1 MTIVAEDR
9 YLFVS
14 YARQDLA
21 RVKPVV
27 EAVRREVE
35 RRAIPV
41 TVWMDL
47 SNLRPGENWQEAIL
61 GALASS
67 VGILFFVS
75 AASLQSG
82 WAHQELEAVVGRT
95 HRLAIPVIL
104 DRDVEVPRPLSDRQ
118 WIDLS
123 GGMTEVMVSM
133 AASSIADALEVYTD
147 SDVGSPAPL
156 SDEDAPAIAADLAQ
170 EVRESSKQSAEPGP
184 LRSVFV
190 VHGHSEAALEK
201 LEEHLRSIGVEPV
214 ILSRREESAQ
224 SLFQKFMAVASKAE
238 FAVVL
243 LSSDDYGAS
252 RRQYDADGVGDRAL
266 QFRARQNVILEL
278 GFFYGQLGWENVF
291 VLVEE
296 PDRVFPNFERPS
308 DLDGVVFDEM
318 SRPNWRA
325 SLTAKLVAAGF
336 EMPGQP
342 SES

>member
-1 MTIVAEDR
+1 
-9 YLFVS
+9 
-14 YARQDLA
+14 
-21 RVKPVV
+21 
-27 EAVRREVE
+27 VR
-35 RRAIPV
+35 P
-41 TVWMDL
+41 
-47 SNLRPGENWQEAIL
+47 
-61 GALASS
+61 
-67 VGILFFVS
+67 
-75 AASLQSG
+75 
-82 WAHQELEAVVGRT
+82 ELEAAAGT
-95 HRLAIPVIL
+95 LRLDIPVIL
-104 DRDVEVPRPLSDRQ
+104 ERDLDVPHALSERQ

-123 GGMTEVMVSM
+123 GAMTSEQVHD
-133 AASSIADALEVYTD
+133 AAVKIAWSVENYLDSRSDSWALR
-147 SDVGSPAPL
+147 PF
-156 SDEDAPAIAADLAQ
+156 EDAPAIVEELVEGIRSA
-170 EVRESSKQSAEPGP
+170 SKQSAEPGP

-336 EMPGQP
+336 EMPGEP

>member
-1 MTIVAEDR
+1 MRSRTHNHTNHQVR
-9 YLFVS
+9 L
-14 YARQDLA
+14 
-21 RVKPVV
+21 
-27 EAVRREVE
+27 RREPSTLRHAVAAAFTI
-35 RRAIPV
+35 AI
-41 TVWMDL
+41 
-47 SNLRPGENWQEAIL
+47 
-61 GALASS
+61 ALC
-67 VGILFFVS
+67 
-75 AASLQSG
+75 
-82 WAHQELEAVVGRT
+82 
-95 HRLAIPVIL
+95 
-104 DRDVEVPRPLSDRQ
+104 
-118 WIDLS
+118 LS
-123 GGMTEVMVSM
+123 GCLF
-133 AASSIADALEVYTD
+133 AY
-147 SDVGSPAPL
+147 
-156 SDEDAPAIAADLAQ
+156 DAP
-170 EVRESSKQSAEPGP
+170 
-184 LRSVFV
+184 
-190 VHGHSEAALEK
+190 HGHSEAALEK

-336 EMPGQP
+336 EMPGEP

>member
-190 VHGHSEAALEK
+190 VTVTAKPRWRNSRNIFARSESSRSSCLAGKSPPSHSS
-201 LEEHLRSIGVEPV
+201 RS
-214 ILSRREESAQ
+214 S
-224 SLFQKFMAVASKAE
+224 
-238 FAVVL
+238 
-243 LSSDDYGAS
+243 
-252 RRQYDADGVGDRAL
+252 
-266 QFRARQNVILEL
+266 
-278 GFFYGQLGWENVF
+278 W
-291 VLVEE
+291 
-296 PDRVFPNFERPS
+296 PS
-308 DLDGVVFDEM
+308 PR
-318 SRPNWRA
+318 RPNSR
-325 SLTAKLVAAGF
+325 
-336 EMPGQP
+336 
-342 SES
+342 